1 METKI
6 WKKKKV
12 VFRDADRD
20 KVAFGFV
27 TFEEGFVK
35 VTNDK
40 NSSIYIN
47 KKNIVTIKDG
57 RY

>member
-1 METKI
+1 M
-6 WKKKKV
+6 
-12 VFRDADRD
+12 FRDADRD